1 MREMIKPTTW
11 SYQLTK
17 KFHSP
22 KEPDFTESRI
32 RRASA
37 KGLWVDWLR
46 WKSECG
52 ENSLKAIR
60 VLDRDGKELITL
72 EGKMDLTRDIRE
84 LIDIGVTA
92 HSLIPLTD
100 S

>member
-1 MREMIKPTTW
+1 MKPTKPTTW

-17 KFHSP
+17 KFFSP
-22 KEPDFTESRI
+22 SEPDFTESRI

-37 KGLWVDWLR
+37 KGLWADWLR

-52 ENSLKAIR
+52 KNSLKAIR
-60 VLDRDGKELITL
+60 VLDSEGKELITL

-84 LIDIGVTA
+84 LIDGYATDTSI
-92 HSLIPLTD
+92 IPLTD